1 MIPKSRLLFGICD
14 PRGTLKEGECMVRI
28 ILHGNGQ
35 SVALHGAEVIV
46 TRNPCLHPGDI
57 RKLKVVNCP
66 DLAHLTDCIVFPTQG
81 GRATAD
87 LMSGGDL
94 DGDKFFVSWDSDII
108 PRSLSQ
114 AAEYPGGKE
123 PISFGQITDDDRLKY
138 FAGYT
143 SVSLGQ
149 VKNLFLDW
157 ARLKGPMSAECQQ
170 LNRLFSQCV
179 DGNRIRVPDSLKDP
193 PKPSENSL
201 PFILDV
207 LHAASR
213 EVIEQ
218 RCKELKSLDGQASD
232 AVHALLCR
240 DRLAFS
246 EFEMM
251 RMTMEWCNKNEE
263 EFTDYLQMFDLN
275 ALTDEEKTWTLAR
288 LPPSKELPS
297 LLMNGLLQ
305 SSLVTPQELSRFKLD
320 YQGLRWKRVFDGS
333 VDRMGMFFDQMAT
346 VLESFHKK
354 KIFIPVND
362 RLTLAIYIPTK
373 LEPHKEC
380 QVDAA
385 VRIFAFPHSQGSESV
400 NYKVAPTKINYRL
413 YFDGHS
419 FQLYNNKRADTWI
432 YLNRGPMNDTSFRN
446 AQTTGE
452 YRRGR
457 QTTLDDGG
465 NFECRA
471 SVALNK
477 ISSSIQKHV
486 GRVRTAGI
494 QNAEI
499 YVISNR
505 DLKGLRMLDL
515 WLEYVDTEKILPL
528 FEQEAR
534 EYTIPHFKSTDWTT
548 LPEQYNRIARC
559 GDMTA
564 LHQIETRNGLHALL
578 LWLLQ
583 QRQYT
588 TILKV
593 YDYVLGH
600 NDASA
605 GSISRKESVQVLAEF
620 LTWAPFASIRLFRS
634 ASWSR
639 HRIDLEELSPIL
651 IPNIL
656 RSIIISSTTIG
667 SFTVPAFRQTLVEA
681 KLLSMQSFAELVELV
696 ALTARSPDIA
706 LELLLECLEPE
717 APRLIIGRPAA
728 THRYIKSLIGLAVDH
743 VEEAAE
749 NQIPSGMLLEFKRGK
764 DSRGFAVLEVQLR
777 IDAPKTFVLRVGDHV
792 RLATASE
799 PESSSMEPT
808 VEIDGM
814 VERAEK
820 GSAAIRCLQE
830 PPDYLAECSWQ
841 LLNCGS
847 FVTCKSMIDALLT
860 LHTDKEICCK
870 PYQTLVGLRC
880 GPGQQPAKTSRPA
893 PNKELNQ
900 SQNRAVAA
908 ATSSSVSLL
917 WGPPGTGKTRTVVE
931 ILELFLSTTEKRV
944 LVVAP
949 TYNAVDNVLRKFVQ
963 VGAVERLKIK
973 PVRVSTDVSVS
984 RFGSWKRYINSGQI
998 RKVAD
1003 DVKAYTC
1010 DAMMGKDLNENHGAR
1025 REAQKRIK
1033 SFRIIFTTC
1042 IGANLGLLRNENF
1055 AYVIIDEAS
1064 QQTEPETLVPLVKG
1078 CEKVVLVG
1086 DHVQLRATTQQHS
1099 KALDFDMSLFER
1111 LYQAPERLD
1120 VSKVMLDTQ
1129 YRMHKSICRFSSS
1142 EFYENKLQT
1151 AVLEESR
1158 PLAAST
1164 FPWPA
1169 SIDGKNN
1176 KRMIFLQCS
1185 GSEDLGSKSKSNRSQ
1200 TLICEKAC
1208 KALCTSKHPD
1218 QQLQKQSIVVLTPY
1232 TRQIELL
1239 KKSLPTIEV
1248 CSIDGFQGREADI
1261 IVFVTVRSNQHREM
1275 GFLKDMRRL
1284 NVAVTRAR
1292 AGLIV
1297 IGDRTTLGGG
1307 KDEES
1312 ASVWRRLIGWCEMV
1326 DLEVLG

>member
-1 MIPKSRLLFGICD
+1 
-14 PRGTLKEGECMVRI
+14 
-28 ILHGNGQ
+28 
-35 SVALHGAEVIV
+35 
-46 TRNPCLHPGDI
+46 
-57 RKLKVVNCP
+57 
-66 DLAHLTDCIVFPTQG
+66 
-81 GRATAD
+81 
-87 LMSGGDL
+87 
-94 DGDKFFVSWDSDII
+94 
-108 PRSLSQ
+108 
-114 AAEYPGGKE
+114 
-123 PISFGQITDDDRLKY
+123 
-138 FAGYT
+138 
-143 SVSLGQ
+143 
-149 VKNLFLDW
+149 
-157 ARLKGPMSAECQQ
+157 MSAECQQ

-179 DGNRIRVPDSLKDP
+179 DGNRIKVPDALKDP
-193 PKPSENSL
+193 PKPPADSP
-201 PFILDV
+201 PFILDI
-207 LHAASR
+207 LHDASR
-213 EVIEQ
+213 EVIEN
-218 RCKELKSLDGQASD
+218 RCKKWKSLDGQTSD
-232 AVHALLCR
+232 DVQALLCR

-246 EFEMM
+246 EFELM
-251 RMTMEWCNKNEE
+251 RMVMVWCNKHEE
-263 EFTDYLQMFDLN
+263 EFIDYLQFFDLN

-288 LPPSKELPS
+288 LPLSKELPS

-320 YQGLRWKRVFDGS
+320 YQGLRWKRIFDGS

-354 KIFIPVND
+354 IIFMRVDD

-385 VRIFAFPHSQGSESV
+385 VRVFAFPQSQGSESV

-446 AQTTGE
+446 AKNTGE
-452 YRRGR
+452 YRRAK
-457 QTTLDDGG
+457 QVTLDDGG

-471 SVALNK
+471 SIALNK

-486 GRVRTAGI
+486 GRVRTAGVQSAVSALTI
-494 QNAEI
+494 EMMIRRLTAILKQEI

-505 DLKGLRMLDL
+505 DLKGLRTLDL
-515 WLEYVDTEKILPL
+515 WLEYVDTDRIVPL

-534 EYTIPHFKSTDWTT
+534 EYTIPHLKSTDWTT
-548 LPEQYNRIARC
+548 LPEQYDRIAR
-559 GDMTA
+559 GSDMTA
-564 LHQIETRNGLHALL
+564 LHQLETGDELHALL
-578 LWLLQ
+578 SWLLQ

-593 YDYVLGH
+593 YDYILGH
-600 NDASA
+600 NDANARSVS
-605 GSISRKESVQVLAEF
+605 GKQSVQVLTEF
-620 LTWAPFASIRLFRS
+620 LIRAPFASPRLFQS
-634 ASWSR
+634 ASWSQ
-639 HRIDLEELSPIL
+639 HRIDLEDLSPVL
-651 IPNIL
+651 VPEIL
-656 RSIIISSTTIG
+656 RSIIISSTTMG

-681 KLLSMQSFAELVELV
+681 KLLSMQFFAELVELI

-706 LELLLECLEPE
+706 LELLIECLEPE

-728 THRYIKSLIGLAVDH
+728 THRFIKSLIGLAVDH

-749 NQIPSGMLLEFKRGK
+749 NLIPSSLLLQLTRGT
-764 DSRGFAVLEVQLR
+764 DSKGFAVMEVQLR

-792 RLATASE
+792 RLATASK
-799 PESSSMEPT
+799 PENSPIEPT
-808 VEIDGM
+808 VEIDGI

-830 PPDYLAECSWQ
+830 PPGYLAECSWQ

-860 LHTDKEICCK
+860 LHTEKAICCK
-870 PYQTLVGLRC
+870 PYATLVDL
-880 GPGQQPAKTSRPA
+880 PYSPTQQSPTASVPAV
-893 PNKELNQ
+893 NEQLNL
-900 SQNRAVAA
+900 SQNRAVTAA
-908 ATSSSVSLL
+908 MTSSVSLL

-944 LVVAP
+944 LVAAP
-949 TYNAVDNVLRKFVQ
+949 THNAVDNVLRKFVE
-963 VGAVERLKIK
+963 VGAVERLNIK
-973 PVRVSTDVSVS
+973 PVRVSTDVSAS
-984 RFGSWKRYINSGQI
+984 IFGHPKLYTNSIQV

-1010 DAMMGKDLNENHGAR
+1010 DAMMGKDLNENHNAR

-1033 SFRIIFTTC
+1033 SSRIVFTTC
-1042 IGANLGLLRNENF
+1042 IGANLGLLRNERF
-1055 AYVIIDEAS
+1055 AYVVIDEAS

-1111 LYQAPERLD
+1111 LYQAPERPD

-1129 YRMHKSICRFSSS
+1129 YRMHSSICKFSST
-1142 EFYENKLQT
+1142 EFYNGKLQT

-1158 PLAAST
+1158 PLIAST
-1164 FPWPA
+1164 FPWPT
-1169 SIDGKNN
+1169 SVDGKKSN
-1176 KRMIFLQCS
+1176 RMVFLQCS
-1185 GSEDLGSKSKSNRSQ
+1185 GPEDLGSKSKSNRSQ
-1200 TLICEKAC
+1200 TLLCEKVC
-1208 KALCTSKHPD
+1208 KALCTPEHAD
-1218 QQLQKQSIVVLTPY
+1218 QPPLKKQSIVVLTPY
-1232 TRQIELL
+1232 TRQIESL
-1239 KKSLPTIEV
+1239 KKSLPTIEI

-1261 IVFVTVRSNQHREM
+1261 IVFVTVRSNQHKEM

-1292 AGLIV
+1292 AGLVV
-1297 IGDRTTLGGG
+1297 IGDSATLAGG

-1312 ASVWRRLIGWCEMV
+1312 ASVWKRLIGCCEGV
-1326 DLEVLG
+1326 EFGGEG